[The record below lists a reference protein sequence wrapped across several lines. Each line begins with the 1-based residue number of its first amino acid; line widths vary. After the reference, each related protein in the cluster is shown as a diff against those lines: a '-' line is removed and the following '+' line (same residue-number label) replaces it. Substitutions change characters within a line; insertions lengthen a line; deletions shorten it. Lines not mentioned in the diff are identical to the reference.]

1 MNAHTHTQKP
11 YPSAFEQICS
21 PVQQNVLFTRNG
33 SPLQYSCLEN
43 PHGQTSLAGYHPWG
57 GTKVRHNL
65 ATKQQHLQH
74 LEPQDFMVATTLSV
88 MPFISICH
96 FSSPSLKL
104 AACPLEHHTLQ
115 QVDWFNVHIKAFR
128 TDSHLLSRKER
139 GTGIPWRYWGFTSRT
154 PEYSE
159 YHNKVSYTKFLAS
172 QPVQKL
178 CLDYTVA

>member
-21 PVQQNVLFTRNG
+21 PVQQNVLSTRNG
-33 SPLQYSCLEN
+33 SPRQYSCLEN
-43 PHGQTSLAGYHPWG
+43 LHGQTSLAGYHPWG

-74 LEPQDFMVATTLSV
+74 LEPQDFMAATLSV

-104 AACPLEHHTLQ
+104 ASCPLQHHILQ
-115 QVDWFNVHIKAFR
+115 QVDSFHVHIKAFR
-128 TDSHLLSRKER
+128 TDSHLLSRKQR
-139 GTGIPWRYWGFTSRT
+139 VTGIP
-154 PEYSE
+154 
-159 YHNKVSYTKFLAS
+159 
-172 QPVQKL
+172 
-178 CLDYTVA
+178 

>member
-1 MNAHTHTQKP
+1 M
-11 YPSAFEQICS
+11 QICS

-33 SPLQYSCLEN
+33 SPRQYSCLEN

-74 LEPQDFMVATTLSV
+74 LEPQDFMAATLLV

-104 AACPLEHHTLQ
+104 ASCPLQHHILQ
-115 QVDWFNVHIKAFR
+115 QVDSFHVHIKAFR
-128 TDSHLLSRKER
+128 TDSHCFPERKEVQGSLR
-139 GTGIPWRYWGFTSRT
+139 DIGGLL
-154 PEYSE
+154 PEHQSIVNITIKSVIQNLWLPSLY
-159 YHNKVSYTKFLAS
+159 KSY
-172 QPVQKL
+172 V
-178 CLDYTVA
+178 